1 MESMDKPEGARCG
14 LLAMQLIEDSTVIP
28 AGKCALI
35 LDPDY
40 TGGTST
46 QPYDIEPGTTIL
58 TVASGTAI
66 GGAPGLALPMP
77 SRCMALAV
85 PQQPMSSIPMEHP

>member
-1 MESMDKPEGARCG
+1 MGQTPEGATLWTLG
-14 LLAMQLIEDSTVIP
+14 DANLIEDSTVIP

-46 QPYDIEPGTTIL
+46 QPYERL
-58 TVASGTAI
+58 NR
-66 GGAPGLALPMP
+66 AP
-77 SRCMALAV
+77 RF
-85 PQQPMSSIPMEHP
+85 